1 MWVLFQKFSFST
13 LQFIEGKRQKRVNT
27 WGKKDHNVWNTKN
40 QKENT
45 EQKHSIQ
52 SFLSSSLPV
61 APSAIYS

>member
-1 MWVLFQKFSFST
+1 M